1 MAEIKEKERMQRMQY
16 NIKHSLHPERREMV
30 TEFCGFRKGVIGKEL
45 PKDSTLNNMKK
56 SELIELLHTAQH
68 NYETLMFFYSNAVNA
83 NMRLLNEAKK
93 EAEQEGGNAI

>member
-1 MAEIKEKERMQRMQY
+1 
-16 NIKHSLHPERREMV
+16 MV
-30 TEFCGFRKGVIGKEL
+30 TEFCGFRKGVIGKDL

-93 EAEQEGGNAI
+93 EAEQEGNK